1 MRAEARRPED
11 AEAGQEELK
20 HRPNQE
26 EPGKTSEALVGRSSY
41 PLRSFA
47 GGPKLKNL
55 IPYVRVALP
64 VRSGRRRLVILRQA
78 DENEARQGRCKGEI
92 EPTRLA

>member
-55 IPYVRVALP
+55 IPYVRVTLP
-64 VRSGRRRLVILRQA
+64 ARSGRRRLVISRLSRRERGQA
-78 DENEARQGRCKGEI
+78 RSLQG
-92 EPTRLA
+92 